1 MDSSV
6 RRSVTLVNTAQT
18 DIESAKAIA
27 RKIFETYDRD
37 RSTILENY
45 EISPLLQDVYKSMN
59 RSFTPSRL
67 DVESYARVLDRNGD
81 GKVTLQ
87 DIENLCVRYLVG
99 EDALTRSQT
108 GFGGNTNSY
117 LHEGTGE
124 TVKRSGY
131 GGYNDSYVGAGATTN
146 TRSYEVNV
154 NNSHHGEYAKKAGA
168 PQGGDVRAS
177 NTNLSASGTNYGS
190 QIRVLRRTQLEEIRR
205 VFDRFDADR
214 SGFIDENELKS
225 LMEETYRILG
235 VTKNFSHDEV
245 QSYLNQVDTNRD
257 GRISPQE
264 YETIVIRALERAGI
278 VFE

>member
-108 GFGGNTNSY
+108 NFAANANSY

-131 GGYNDSYVGAGATTN
+131 GGYNDSYSG
-146 TRSYEVNV
+146 TRTYEVNAS
-154 NNSHHGEYAKKAGA
+154 NSHHGEYAKKAGA
-168 PQGGDVRAS
+168 PPGGDVRAS
-177 NTNLSASGTNYGS
+177 NTNLSASGTNYGT

-205 VFDRFDADR
+205 IFDRFDADR
-214 SGFIDENELKS
+214 SGYIDESELKS

-235 VTKNFSHDEV
+235 VNKTFSHDEV

-257 GRISPQE
+257 GKISPQE